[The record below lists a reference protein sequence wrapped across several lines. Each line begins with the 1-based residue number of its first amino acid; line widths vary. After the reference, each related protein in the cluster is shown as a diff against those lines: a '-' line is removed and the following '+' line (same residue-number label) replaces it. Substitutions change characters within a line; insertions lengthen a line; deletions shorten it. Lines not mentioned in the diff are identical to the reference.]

1 MVEATQPQSVD
12 STMEGAMRD
21 LDGDFEMTAAKFDG
35 VMEKCTREQNKRD
48 HDKPSPSKAA
58 KTVITPQNHSGS
70 NDK

>member
-1 MVEATQPQSVD
+1 MMEVTQPKSAD
-12 STMEGAMRD
+12 STMEGATRD
-21 LDGDFEMTAAKFDG
+21 LDGDFEMTAAEFDG
-35 VMEKCTREQNKRD
+35 VMEKCTRERNKRD